1 MGTSK
6 KFTEEE
12 IQTLAKNPHT
22 LSVTEN
28 RISFT
33 LEAKRTILE
42 QYGAGKSMRQ
52 VIKDLGYDPDVLGK
66 GRLKSIAKN
75 IQAESESEHGLHE
88 GYVRTAKRKRL
99 STEEIKDLET
109 DEASIIKLKNE
120 VVYLRAEMEFLKKS
134 HNRRYP
140 GSEASSDGRAGFGIC
155 DYPRVTE

>member
-66 GRLKSIAKN
+66 GRLKSIVKN
-75 IQAESESEHGLHE
+75 IQAESESEHGLHQ

-120 VVYLRAEMEFLKKS
+120 VVYLRAEVEFLKKIS
-134 HNRRYP
+134 QQAISGKR
-140 GSEASSDGRAGFGIC
+140 GK
-155 DYPRVTE
+155 

>member
-6 KFTEEE
+6 KFTEAE

-22 LSVTEN
+22 LSVSEN

-52 VIKDLGYDPDVLGK
+52 VVKDLGYNPDVLGK

-75 IQAESESEHGLHE
+75 IQSESESEHGLHE
-88 GYVRTAKRKRL
+88 GYMRTAKRKRL
-99 STEEIKDLET
+99 STEEINELET
-109 DEASIIKLKNE
+109 GEASIIKLKNE
-120 VVYLRAEMEFLKKS
+120 VVYLRAEVEFLKKIS
-134 HNRRYP
+134 QQVISGKR
-140 GSEASSDGRAGFGIC
+140 GK
-155 DYPRVTE
+155 

>member
-6 KFTEEE
+6 KFTEAE
-12 IQTLAKNPHT
+12 IRTLAANPYT
-22 LSVTEN
+22 LAVTEN

-52 VIKDLGYDPDVLGK
+52 VVKDLGYDPNVLGK

-75 IQAESESEHGLHE
+75 IQAESESEHGLHQ
-88 GYVRTAKRKRL
+88 GYIRTTKRKRL
-99 STEEIKDLET
+99 SAEEIDELNT

-120 VVYLRAEMEFLKKS
+120 VVYLRAEVEFLKKIS
-134 HNRRYP
+134 QQAISGKR
-140 GSEASSDGRAGFGIC
+140 GK
-155 DYPRVTE
+155 

>member
-6 KFTEEE
+6 KFTKAE

-52 VIKDLGYDPDVLGK
+52 VVKDLGYDPGVLGK

-75 IQAESESEHGLHE
+75 IHRESESERGLHQ
-88 GYVRTAKRKRL
+88 GYMRTAKRKRL
-99 STEEIKDLET
+99 STEEINGLET

-120 VVYLRAEMEFLKKS
+120 VVYLRAEVEFLKKIS
-134 HNRRYP
+134 QQAISGKR
-140 GSEASSDGRAGFGIC
+140 GK
-155 DYPRVTE
+155 